1 MVEQVRLLCPE
12 VVRPFDRHLHRGE
25 QPPAFPLELGRQV
38 GAEVR
43 GVVGADGGGRLQPV
57 AGPLGREA
65 CLQAAAE
72 AVALAQVAGRVAGVE
87 APLGIV
93 VTLRS

>member
-1 MVEQVRLLCPE
+1 M
-12 VVRPFDRHLHRGE
+12 
-25 QPPAFPLELGRQV
+25 
-38 GAEVR
+38 R

-72 AVALAQVAGRVAGVE
+72 AVALAQVAGRMVGVE

-93 VTLRS
+93 VTLRSQGQDGGKQGHLYVRGQLPRPLALTFQVVQVVAGL